1 MSKISGATREN
12 LAHFDF
18 FKKDNLACYVSE
30 KVLREMIF
38 FYQILHHRR
47 TRSE

>member
-12 LAHFDF
+12 LAHFEF
-18 FKKDNLACYVSE
+18 FYKNNLAYYVSE
-30 KVLREMIF
+30 KVLEIIF